1 MLARRKTSCRRLCS
15 IGLLLILTF
24 RQGRRSPN
32 MHKLRLLALGLA
44 ASANLT
50 GCSPGAPAPEPVRPA
65 LVIQV
70 QTTSS
75 ADQSVYTGEVRA
87 RHEADLAFRIGG
99 KLLSRAVDV
108 GSVVRKGEVLAHLD
122 PADSALS
129 SEAARSQAAAG
140 EADFRYAQAEL
151 ARYTTLREKN
161 FISQAVYDAKL
172 NAFNAAKSRFE
183 QTRSQAS
190 LAGNQADYAVL
201 RADHAGVIT
210 AIQVEPGQVVGA
222 GQPVMKLARPEEKEV
237 VVAVAESRLAEL
249 RAAKTVAIRLWAE
262 PDKVYR
268 GKVRE
273 ISPSAEVA
281 TRTFTVKVSLLDG
294 GPALRLGMTANVL
307 LNAAAVPVVRL
318 PLAAVTQKDGQ
329 ALVWVVEGADNKVA
343 PRAVKLGEY
352 GDNGAQILDGLSA
365 GERVVIA
372 GVHKLLPGQIVRPLL
387 QNPQAAKSSP

>member
-1 MLARRKTSCRRLCS
+1 
-15 IGLLLILTF
+15 
-24 RQGRRSPN
+24 

-129 SEAARSQAAAG
+129 SEAARSQVAAG

>member
-1 MLARRKTSCRRLCS
+1 
-15 IGLLLILTF
+15 
-24 RQGRRSPN
+24 